1 MEMKHTT
8 PHFIALAV
16 LAIGLPWFF
25 LLADEDHRLL
35 PSLFIVGG
43 AVAVLALDYFGPAAL
58 PDPLAAEDP
67 EPWKRPP
74 AANAAEAQAYQAWVA
89 QATTAAQVAPS
100 ALTTPA
106 APAFSQPQAANVAQP
121 LTNEAVAQQMHT
133 PASVTPSA
141 VDPTPTAVAPSMP
154 PAPEAPAPRQSVAEE
169 LNRPISI
176 GPLTSPSED
185 APVNQPFSVGPLAS
199 PAPALQQA
207 PEPQQVSAP
216 QQVSVPQQAPEPQQV
231 SAPQQAPDIAQTQQA
246 SADAYDDDDLDMTRA
261 AVSPGSRFTAA
272 DAMDPATPWD
282 VQAEIARTRPDLWV
296 ALSKNPSIYPDL
308 KAWLDR
314 HINK

>member
-25 LLADEDHRLL
+25 LLSDEDHRLL
-35 PSLFIVGG
+35 PSLFIVVGT
-43 AVAVLALDYFGPAAL
+43 VAVLALDFFGPAAL
-58 PDPLAAEDP
+58 PDPLAAQDP
-67 EPWKRPP
+67 EPWKRP
-74 AANAAEAQAYQAWVA
+74 AATNAQEAQAYQAWIGQALAATA
-89 QATTAAQVAPS
+89 QAPQTMPMSSAMSPTLAPTVPMNQ
-100 ALTTPA
+100 ATPPTPET
-106 APAFSQPQAANVAQP
+106 APASA
-121 LTNEAVAQQMHT
+121 
-133 PASVTPSA
+133 PA
-141 VDPTPTAVAPSMP
+141 PTAVAPSMP
-154 PAPEAPAPRQSVAEE
+154 PAPEAPAPRQSAAEE

-176 GPLTSPSED
+176 GPLTSSSED

-216 QQVSVPQQAPEPQQV
+216 QQVPEIAQPQQ
-231 SAPQQAPDIAQTQQA
+231 T

-272 DAMDPATPWD
+272 DAIDPATPWD
-282 VQAEIARTRPDLWV
+282 VQAEIARTRPDLWL

>member
-58 PDPLAAEDP
+58 PDPLAAQDP

-121 LTNEAVAQQMHT
+121 LTNEAVAQQVHT
-133 PASVTPSA
+133 PASGAPSA
-141 VDPTPTAVAPSMP
+141 SAPAPTAVAPSMP
-154 PAPEAPAPRQSVAEE
+154 PAPEAPAPRQSAAEE

-216 QQVSVPQQAPEPQQV
+216 QQVSVPQQAP
-231 SAPQQAPDIAQTQQA
+231 DIAQPQQA

-272 DAMDPATPWD
+272 DAIDPATPWD

>member
-1 MEMKHTT
+1 MKHTT

-35 PSLFIVGG
+35 PSLFIVVG

-58 PDPLAAEDP
+58 PDPLAAQDP

-121 LTNEAVAQQMHT
+121 LTNEAVAQQVHT
-133 PASVTPSA
+133 PASGVPSA
-141 VDPTPTAVAPSMP
+141 SAPAPTAVAPSMP
-154 PAPEAPAPRQSVAEE
+154 PAPEAPAPRQSAAEE

-216 QQVSVPQQAPEPQQV
+216 QQ
-231 SAPQQAPDIAQTQQA
+231 APDIAQPQQA

-272 DAMDPATPWD
+272 DAIDPATPWD

>member
-1 MEMKHTT
+1 MKHTT
-8 PHFIALAV
+8 PHFIALAF
-16 LAIGLPWFF
+16 LAIGLPWLF
-25 LLADEDHRLL
+25 LLSDEDHRLL

-121 LTNEAVAQQMHT
+121 LTNEAVAQQVHT
-133 PASVTPSA
+133 PASGVPSA
-141 VDPTPTAVAPSMP
+141 SAPAPTAVAPSMP
-154 PAPEAPAPRQSVAEE
+154 PAPEAPAPRQSAAEE

-176 GPLTSPSED
+176 GPLTSSSED

-207 PEPQQVSAP
+207 PEPQQA
-216 QQVSVPQQAPEPQQV
+216 
-231 SAPQQAPDIAQTQQA
+231 SAPQQAPDIAQPQQA

-272 DAMDPATPWD
+272 DAIDPATPWE
-282 VQAEIARTRPDLWV
+282 VQAEIARTRPDLWL

>member
-1 MEMKHTT
+1 MKHTT

-25 LLADEDHRLL
+25 LLSDEDHRLL

-58 PDPLAAEDP
+58 PDPLAAQDP

-121 LTNEAVAQQMHT
+121 LTNEAVAQQVHT
-133 PASVTPSA
+133 PASGAPSTSA
-141 VDPTPTAVAPSMP
+141 PAPTAVAPSMP
-154 PAPEAPAPRQSVAEE
+154 PAPEAPAPRQSAAEE

-216 QQVSVPQQAPEPQQV
+216 QQ
-231 SAPQQAPDIAQTQQA
+231 APDIAQPQQA

-282 VQAEIARTRPDLWV
+282 VQAEIARTRPDLWL

>member
-8 PHFIALAV
+8 PHFIALAF
-16 LAIGLPWFF
+16 LAIGLPWLF
-25 LLADEDHRLL
+25 LLSDEDHRLL

-133 PASVTPSA
+133 PASVAPSA
-141 VDPTPTAVAPSMP
+141 VDPAPTAIAPSMP
-154 PAPEAPAPRQSVAEE
+154 PAPEAPAPRQSAAEE

-207 PEPQQVSAP
+207 PEPQQA
-216 QQVSVPQQAPEPQQV
+216 
-231 SAPQQAPDIAQTQQA
+231 SAPQQAPDIAQPQQA

-272 DAMDPATPWD
+272 DAIDPATPWE
-282 VQAEIARTRPDLWV
+282 VQAEIARTRPDLWL

>member
-1 MEMKHTT
+1 MKHTT

-25 LLADEDHRLL
+25 LLSDEDHRLL

-58 PDPLAAEDP
+58 PDPLAAQDP

-121 LTNEAVAQQMHT
+121 LTNEAVSQQVHT
-133 PASVTPSA
+133 PASGAPSTSA
-141 VDPTPTAVAPSMP
+141 PAPTAVAPSMP
-154 PAPEAPAPRQSVAEE
+154 PAPEAPAPRQSAAEE

-216 QQVSVPQQAPEPQQV
+216 QQ
-231 SAPQQAPDIAQTQQA
+231 APDIAQPQQA

-282 VQAEIARTRPDLWV
+282 VQAEIARTRPDLWL

>member
-58 PDPLAAEDP
+58 PDPLAAQDP

-121 LTNEAVAQQMHT
+121 LTNEAVAQQVHT
-133 PASVTPSA
+133 PASGAPSA
-141 VDPTPTAVAPSMP
+141 SAPAPTAVAPSMP
-154 PAPEAPAPRQSVAEE
+154 PAPEAPAPRQSAAEE

-216 QQVSVPQQAPEPQQV
+216 QQVSVPQQAP
-231 SAPQQAPDIAQTQQA
+231 DIAQPQQA

>member
-35 PSLFIVGG
+35 PSLFIVVG

-58 PDPLAAEDP
+58 PDPLAAQDP

-121 LTNEAVAQQMHT
+121 LTNEAVAQQVHT
-133 PASVTPSA
+133 PASGAPSA
-141 VDPTPTAVAPSMP
+141 SAPAPTAVAPSMP
-154 PAPEAPAPRQSVAEE
+154 PAPEAPAPRQSAAEE

-216 QQVSVPQQAPEPQQV
+216 QQ
-231 SAPQQAPDIAQTQQA
+231 APDIAQPQQA

-272 DAMDPATPWD
+272 DAIDPATPWEI
-282 VQAEIARTRPDLWV
+282 QAEIARTRPDLWV

>member
-1 MEMKHTT
+1 MKHTT

-58 PDPLAAEDP
+58 PDPLAAQDP

-121 LTNEAVAQQMHT
+121 LTNEAVAQQVHT

-141 VDPTPTAVAPSMP
+141 VDPAPTAVAPSMP
-154 PAPEAPAPRQSVAEE
+154 PAPEAPAPRQSAAEE

-176 GPLTSPSED
+176 GPLTSSSKD

-216 QQVSVPQQAPEPQQV
+216 QQVSVPQQAP
-231 SAPQQAPDIAQTQQA
+231 DIAQPQQA

-272 DAMDPATPWD
+272 DAIDPATPWE

>member
-1 MEMKHTT
+1 MKHTT

-58 PDPLAAEDP
+58 PDPLAAQDP

-121 LTNEAVAQQMHT
+121 LTNEAVAQQVHT
-133 PASVTPSA
+133 PASGAPSA
-141 VDPTPTAVAPSMP
+141 SAPAPTAVAPSMP
-154 PAPEAPAPRQSVAEE
+154 PAPEAPAPRQSAAEE

-216 QQVSVPQQAPEPQQV
+216 QQVSVPQQAP
-231 SAPQQAPDIAQTQQA
+231 DIAQPQQA

-272 DAMDPATPWD
+272 DAIDPATPWE

-308 KAWLDR
+308 NAWLDR

>member
-1 MEMKHTT
+1 MKHTA
-8 PHFIALAV
+8 PHFIALAF
-16 LAIGLPWFF
+16 LTIGLPWFF

-35 PSLFIVGG
+35 PSLFIVVG
-43 AVAVLALDYFGPAAL
+43 AVAVLALDFFGPPAL

-74 AANAAEAQAYQAWVA
+74 AANAQEAQAYQAWVA

-106 APAFSQPQAANVAQP
+106 APALSQPQAANVAQP
-121 LTNEAVAQQMHT
+121 LTNEAVAQQVHT
-133 PASVTPSA
+133 PASVAPSA
-141 VDPTPTAVAPSMP
+141 VDPAPTAAAPSMP
-154 PAPEAPAPRQSVAEE
+154 PAPEAPAPRQSAAEE

-176 GPLTSPSED
+176 GPLTSSSKD

-216 QQVSVPQQAPEPQQV
+216 QQAPEIAQPQQA
-231 SAPQQAPDIAQTQQA
+231 SAPQQAPDIAQPQQA

-272 DAMDPATPWD
+272 DAIDPATPWD
-282 VQAEIARTRPDLWV
+282 VQAEIARTRPDLWL

>member
-1 MEMKHTT
+1 MKHTT

-35 PSLFIVGG
+35 PSLFIVVG

-58 PDPLAAEDP
+58 PDPLAAQDP

-121 LTNEAVAQQMHT
+121 LTNEAVAQQVHT

-141 VDPTPTAVAPSMP
+141 VDPAPTAVAPSMP
-154 PAPEAPAPRQSVAEE
+154 PAPEAPAPRQSAAEE

-176 GPLTSPSED
+176 GPLTSSSKD

-216 QQVSVPQQAPEPQQV
+216 QQ
-231 SAPQQAPDIAQTQQA
+231 APDIAQPQQA

-272 DAMDPATPWD
+272 DAIDPATPWEI
-282 VQAEIARTRPDLWV
+282 QAEIARTRPDLWV

>member
-1 MEMKHTT
+1 MKHTT

-35 PSLFIVGG
+35 PSLFIVVG

-58 PDPLAAEDP
+58 PDPLAAQDP

-121 LTNEAVAQQMHT
+121 LTNEAVAQQVHT
-133 PASVTPSA
+133 PASGAPSA
-141 VDPTPTAVAPSMP
+141 SAPAPTAVAPSMP
-154 PAPEAPAPRQSVAEE
+154 PAPEAPAPRQSAAEE

-216 QQVSVPQQAPEPQQV
+216 QQ
-231 SAPQQAPDIAQTQQA
+231 APDIAQTQQA

-272 DAMDPATPWD
+272 DAIDPATPWEI
-282 VQAEIARTRPDLWV
+282 QAEIARTRPDLWV

>member
-25 LLADEDHRLL
+25 LLSDEDHRLL
-35 PSLFIVGG
+35 PSLFIVVG
-43 AVAVLALDYFGPAAL
+43 AVAVLALDFFGPAAL
-58 PDPLAAEDP
+58 PDPLAALDP

-121 LTNEAVAQQMHT
+121 LTNEAVAQQVHT
-133 PASVTPSA
+133 PASGAPSA
-141 VDPTPTAVAPSMP
+141 SAPAPTAVAPSMP
-154 PAPEAPAPRQSVAEE
+154 PAPEAPAPRQSAAEE

-176 GPLTSPSED
+176 GPLTSSSKD

-216 QQVSVPQQAPEPQQV
+216 QQAPEHQQV
-231 SAPQQAPDIAQTQQA
+231 SAPQQAPDIAQPQQA

-272 DAMDPATPWD
+272 DAIDPATPWEI
-282 VQAEIARTRPDLWV
+282 QAEIARTRPDLWL

>member
-8 PHFIALAV
+8 PHFVALAF

-43 AVAVLALDYFGPAAL
+43 AVAVLALDFFGPAAL
-58 PDPLAAEDP
+58 PDPLAAQDP
-67 EPWKRPP
+67 EPWKRP
-74 AANAAEAQAYQAWVA
+74 AATNAQEAQAYQAWVA

-106 APAFSQPQAANVAQP
+106 APALSQPQAANVAQP
-121 LTNEAVAQQMHT
+121 LTNEAVAQQVHT
-133 PASVTPSA
+133 PASVAPSA
-141 VDPTPTAVAPSMP
+141 SAPAPTAIAPSMP
-154 PAPEAPAPRQSVAEE
+154 PAPEAPAPRQSAAEE

-176 GPLTSPSED
+176 GPLTSSSED
-185 APVNQPFSVGPLAS
+185 APVNQPLSVGPLAS
-199 PAPALQQA
+199 PVPTLQQA

-216 QQVSVPQQAPEPQQV
+216 QQTPE
-231 SAPQQAPDIAQTQQA
+231 IAQPQQA

-272 DAMDPATPWD
+272 DATDPATPWD
-282 VQAEIARTRPDLWV
+282 VQAEIARTRPDLWL

>member
-25 LLADEDHRLL
+25 LLSDEDHRLL
-35 PSLFIVGG
+35 PSLFIVVG

-58 PDPLAAEDP
+58 PDPLAAQDP

-121 LTNEAVAQQMHT
+121 LTNEAVAQQVHT
-133 PASVTPSA
+133 PASGAPSA
-141 VDPTPTAVAPSMP
+141 SAPAPTAVAPSMP
-154 PAPEAPAPRQSVAEE
+154 PAPEAPAPRQSAAEE

-207 PEPQQVSAP
+207 PES
-216 QQVSVPQQAPEPQQV
+216 QQAPEPQQV
-231 SAPQQAPDIAQTQQA
+231 SAPQQAPDIAQTRQA

-272 DAMDPATPWD
+272 DAIDPATPWD
-282 VQAEIARTRPDLWV
+282 VQAEIARTRPDLWL

>member
-1 MEMKHTT
+1 MKHTT

-25 LLADEDHRLL
+25 LLSDEDHRLL
-35 PSLFIVGG
+35 PSLFIVVG
-43 AVAVLALDYFGPAAL
+43 AVAVLALDFFGPAAL
-58 PDPLAAEDP
+58 PDPLAALDP
-67 EPWKRPP
+67 EPWKRP
-74 AANAAEAQAYQAWVA
+74 AATNAQEAQAYQAWVA

-121 LTNEAVAQQMHT
+121 LTNEAVAQQVHT
-133 PASVTPSA
+133 PASGAPSA
-141 VDPTPTAVAPSMP
+141 SAPAPTAVAPSMP
-154 PAPEAPAPRQSVAEE
+154 PAPEAPAPRQSAAEE

-176 GPLTSPSED
+176 GPLTSSKED
-185 APVNQPFSVGPLAS
+185 TPVNQPFSVGPLAS

-216 QQVSVPQQAPEPQQV
+216 QQAPEPQQV
-231 SAPQQAPDIAQTQQA
+231 SAPQQAPDIAQPQQV

-272 DAMDPATPWD
+272 DAIDPATPWE
-282 VQAEIARTRPDLWV
+282 VQAEIARTRPDLWL

>member
-1 MEMKHTT
+1 MKHTT

-25 LLADEDHRLL
+25 LLSDEDHRLL

-58 PDPLAAEDP
+58 PDPLAAQDP

-121 LTNEAVAQQMHT
+121 LTNEAVAQQVHT
-133 PASVTPSA
+133 PASGAPSA
-141 VDPTPTAVAPSMP
+141 SAPAPTAVAPSMP
-154 PAPEAPAPRQSVAEE
+154 PAPEAPAPRQSAAEE

-176 GPLTSPSED
+176 GPLTSSSKD

-216 QQVSVPQQAPEPQQV
+216 QQ
-231 SAPQQAPDIAQTQQA
+231 APDIAQPQQA

-272 DAMDPATPWD
+272 DAIDPATPWE

>member
-1 MEMKHTT
+1 MKHTT

-35 PSLFIVGG
+35 PSLFIVVG

-58 PDPLAAEDP
+58 PDPLAAQDP

-74 AANAAEAQAYQAWVA
+74 AANAAEARAYQAWVA

-121 LTNEAVAQQMHT
+121 LTNEAVAQQVHT
-133 PASVTPSA
+133 PASGAPSA
-141 VDPTPTAVAPSMP
+141 SAPAPTAVAPSMP
-154 PAPEAPAPRQSVAEE
+154 PAPEAPAPRQSAAEE

-176 GPLTSPSED
+176 GPLTSSSKD

-216 QQVSVPQQAPEPQQV
+216 QQAPEHQQV
-231 SAPQQAPDIAQTQQA
+231 SASQQAPDIAQPQQA

-272 DAMDPATPWD
+272 DAIDPATPWEI
-282 VQAEIARTRPDLWV
+282 QAEIARTRPDLWV

>member
-1 MEMKHTT
+1 MEMKHTA
-8 PHFIALAV
+8 PHFIALAF
-16 LAIGLPWFF
+16 LTIGLPWFF

-35 PSLFIVGG
+35 PSLFIVVG
-43 AVAVLALDYFGPAAL
+43 AVAVLALDFFGPPAL

-74 AANAAEAQAYQAWVA
+74 AANAQEAQAYQAWVA

-106 APAFSQPQAANVAQP
+106 APALSQPQAANVAQP
-121 LTNEAVAQQMHT
+121 LTNEAVAQQVHT
-133 PASVTPSA
+133 PASVAPSA
-141 VDPTPTAVAPSMP
+141 VDPAPTAAAPSMP
-154 PAPEAPAPRQSVAEE
+154 PAPEAPAPRQSAAEE

-207 PEPQQVSAP
+207 PEPQQ
-216 QQVSVPQQAPEPQQV
+216 
-231 SAPQQAPDIAQTQQA
+231 APDIAQPQQA

-272 DAMDPATPWD
+272 DAIDPATPWD
-282 VQAEIARTRPDLWV
+282 VQAEIARTRPDLWL

>member
-1 MEMKHTT
+1 MKHTT

-25 LLADEDHRLL
+25 LLSDEDHRLL
-35 PSLFIVGG
+35 PSLFIVVG

-58 PDPLAAEDP
+58 PDPLAAQDP

-121 LTNEAVAQQMHT
+121 LTNEAVAQQVHT
-133 PASVTPSA
+133 PASVAPSA
-141 VDPTPTAVAPSMP
+141 VDPAPTAIAPSMP
-154 PAPEAPAPRQSVAEE
+154 PAPEAPAPRQSAAEE

-176 GPLTSPSED
+176 GPLTSSSKD

-216 QQVSVPQQAPEPQQV
+216 QQAPEIAQPQQA
-231 SAPQQAPDIAQTQQA
+231 SAPQQAPDIAQPQQA

-272 DAMDPATPWD
+272 DAIDPATPWD
-282 VQAEIARTRPDLWV
+282 VQAEIARTRPDLWL

>member
-25 LLADEDHRLL
+25 LLSDEDHRLL

-58 PDPLAAEDP
+58 PDPLAAQDP

-133 PASVTPSA
+133 PASVAPSA
-141 VDPTPTAVAPSMP
+141 VDPAPTAIAPSMP
-154 PAPEAPAPRQSVAEE
+154 PAPEAPAPRQSAAEE

-176 GPLTSPSED
+176 GPLTSSSKD

-216 QQVSVPQQAPEPQQV
+216 QQVSVPQQAP
-231 SAPQQAPDIAQTQQA
+231 DIAQPQQA

-272 DAMDPATPWD
+272 DAIDPATPWE

>member
-1 MEMKHTT
+1 MKHTT

-25 LLADEDHRLL
+25 LLSDEDHRLL
-35 PSLFIVGG
+35 PSLFIVVG

-58 PDPLAAEDP
+58 PDPLAAQDP

-121 LTNEAVAQQMHT
+121 LTNEAVAQQVHT
-133 PASVTPSA
+133 PASVAPSA
-141 VDPTPTAVAPSMP
+141 VDPAPTAAAPSMP
-154 PAPEAPAPRQSVAEE
+154 PAPEAPAPRQSAAEE

-207 PEPQQVSAP
+207 PEPQQ
-216 QQVSVPQQAPEPQQV
+216 
-231 SAPQQAPDIAQTQQA
+231 APDIAQPQQA

-272 DAMDPATPWD
+272 DAIDPATPWD
-282 VQAEIARTRPDLWV
+282 VQAEIARTRPDLWL

>member
-1 MEMKHTT
+1 MKHTT

-35 PSLFIVGG
+35 PSLFIVVG

-58 PDPLAAEDP
+58 PDPLAAQDP

-121 LTNEAVAQQMHT
+121 LTNEAVAQQVHT
-133 PASVTPSA
+133 PASGAPSA
-141 VDPTPTAVAPSMP
+141 SAPAPTAVAPSMP
-154 PAPEAPAPRQSVAEE
+154 PAPEAPAPRQSAAEE

-216 QQVSVPQQAPEPQQV
+216 QQ
-231 SAPQQAPDIAQTQQA
+231 APDIAQTRQA

-272 DAMDPATPWD
+272 DAIDPATPWEI
-282 VQAEIARTRPDLWV
+282 QAEIARTRPDLWV

>member
-1 MEMKHTT
+1 MKHTT

-25 LLADEDHRLL
+25 LLSDEDHRLL

-43 AVAVLALDYFGPAAL
+43 AVAVLALDFFGPAAL

-67 EPWKRPP
+67 EPWKRP
-74 AANAAEAQAYQAWVA
+74 AATNAAEAQAYQAWIKQALAATA
-89 QATTAAQVAPS
+89 QAPQTMPMSS
-100 ALTTPA
+100 AMSPTPA
-106 APAFSQPQAANVAQP
+106 PAVPMNQAMPPTPETAPA
-121 LTNEAVAQQMHT
+121 
-133 PASVTPSA
+133 SA
-141 VDPTPTAVAPSMP
+141 PTPTAVAPSMP
-154 PAPEAPAPRQSVAEE
+154 PAPEAPAPRQSAAEE

-176 GPLTSPSED
+176 GPLTSSSKD

-272 DAMDPATPWD
+272 DAIDPATPWD
-282 VQAEIARTRPDLWV
+282 VQAEIARTRPDLWL

>member
-58 PDPLAAEDP
+58 PDPLAAQDP

-89 QATTAAQVAPS
+89 QATTTAQVAPS

-121 LTNEAVAQQMHT
+121 LTNEAVAQQVHT
-133 PASVTPSA
+133 PASGAPSA
-141 VDPTPTAVAPSMP
+141 SAPAPTAVAPSMP
-154 PAPEAPAPRQSVAEE
+154 PAPEAPAPRQSAAEE

-207 PEPQQVSAP
+207 PEPQQASAP
-216 QQVSVPQQAPEPQQV
+216 QQT
-231 SAPQQAPDIAQTQQA
+231 PDIAQTQQA

-272 DAMDPATPWD
+272 DAIDPATPWD
-282 VQAEIARTRPDLWV
+282 VQAEIARTRPDLWL

>member
-1 MEMKHTT
+1 MKHTT

-35 PSLFIVGG
+35 PSLFIVVG

-58 PDPLAAEDP
+58 PDPLAAQDP

-121 LTNEAVAQQMHT
+121 LTNEAVAQQVHT
-133 PASVTPSA
+133 PASVAPSA
-141 VDPTPTAVAPSMP
+141 SAPAPTAVAPSMP
-154 PAPEAPAPRQSVAEE
+154 PAPEAPAPRQSAAEE

-207 PEPQQVSAP
+207 PEPQQAP
-216 QQVSVPQQAPEPQQV
+216 VPQQV
-231 SAPQQAPDIAQTQQA
+231 SAPQQAPDIAQPQQA

-272 DAMDPATPWD
+272 DAIDPATPWD
-282 VQAEIARTRPDLWV
+282 VQAEIARTRPDLWL

>member
-8 PHFIALAV
+8 PHFIALAF

-100 ALTTPA
+100 ALTTPE

-133 PASVTPSA
+133 PASVAPSA
-141 VDPTPTAVAPSMP
+141 SAPAPTAVAPSMP
-154 PAPEAPAPRQSVAEE
+154 PAPEAPAPRQSAAEE

-176 GPLTSPSED
+176 GPLTSSSKD

-216 QQVSVPQQAPEPQQV
+216 QQAPEIAQPQQA
-231 SAPQQAPDIAQTQQA
+231 SAPQQAPEIAQPQQA

-272 DAMDPATPWD
+272 DAIDPATPWE

>member
-25 LLADEDHRLL
+25 LLSDEDHRLL

-67 EPWKRPP
+67 EPWKRP
-74 AANAAEAQAYQAWVA
+74 AATNAQEAQAYQAWVA

-121 LTNEAVAQQMHT
+121 LTNEAVAQQVHT
-133 PASVTPSA
+133 PASGAPSA
-141 VDPTPTAVAPSMP
+141 SAPAPTAVAPSMP
-154 PAPEAPAPRQSVAEE
+154 PAPEAPAPRQSAAEE

-176 GPLTSPSED
+176 GPLTSSSKD

-216 QQVSVPQQAPEPQQV
+216 QQ
-231 SAPQQAPDIAQTQQA
+231 APDIAQPQQA

-272 DAMDPATPWD
+272 DAIDPATPWD

>member
-1 MEMKHTT
+1 MKHTT

-100 ALTTPA
+100 ALTKPA

-121 LTNEAVAQQMHT
+121 LTNEAVAQQVHT
-133 PASVTPSA
+133 PASGAPSA
-141 VDPTPTAVAPSMP
+141 SAPAPTAVAPSMP
-154 PAPEAPAPRQSVAEE
+154 PAPEAPAPRQSAAEE

-176 GPLTSPSED
+176 GPLTSSSKD

-216 QQVSVPQQAPEPQQV
+216 QQAPE
-231 SAPQQAPDIAQTQQA
+231 IAQPQQA

-272 DAMDPATPWD
+272 DAIDPATPWEI
-282 VQAEIARTRPDLWV
+282 QAEIARTRPDLWV

>member
-1 MEMKHTT
+1 MKHTT

-35 PSLFIVGG
+35 PSLFIVVG
-43 AVAVLALDYFGPAAL
+43 AVAVLALDFFGPAAL
-58 PDPLAAEDP
+58 PDPLAALDP

-121 LTNEAVAQQMHT
+121 LTNEAVAQQVHT
-133 PASVTPSA
+133 PAYGAPSA
-141 VDPTPTAVAPSMP
+141 SAPAPTAVAPSMP
-154 PAPEAPAPRQSVAEE
+154 PAPEAPAPRQSAAEE

-216 QQVSVPQQAPEPQQV
+216 QQ
-231 SAPQQAPDIAQTQQA
+231 APDIAQPQQA

-272 DAMDPATPWD
+272 DAIDPATPWD

>member
-1 MEMKHTT
+1 MKHTT

-25 LLADEDHRLL
+25 LLSDEDHRLL
-35 PSLFIVGG
+35 PSLFIVVG

-58 PDPLAAEDP
+58 PDPLAAQDP

-74 AANAAEAQAYQAWVA
+74 AANAQEAQAYQAWVA

-121 LTNEAVAQQMHT
+121 LTNEAVAQQVHT
-133 PASVTPSA
+133 PASGAPSA
-141 VDPTPTAVAPSMP
+141 SAPAPTAVAPSMP
-154 PAPEAPAPRQSVAEE
+154 PAPEAPAPRQSAAEE

-216 QQVSVPQQAPEPQQV
+216 QQ
-231 SAPQQAPDIAQTQQA
+231 APDIAQPQQA

-272 DAMDPATPWD
+272 DAIDPATPWEI
-282 VQAEIARTRPDLWV
+282 QAEIARTRPDLWL

>member
-58 PDPLAAEDP
+58 PDPLAAQDP

-121 LTNEAVAQQMHT
+121 LTNEAVAQQVHT

-141 VDPTPTAVAPSMP
+141 VDPAPTAVAPSMP
-154 PAPEAPAPRQSVAEE
+154 PAPEAPAPRQSAAEE

-176 GPLTSPSED
+176 GPLTSSSED

-216 QQVSVPQQAPEPQQV
+216 QQT
-231 SAPQQAPDIAQTQQA
+231 PDIAQTQQA

-272 DAMDPATPWD
+272 DAIDPATPWD
-282 VQAEIARTRPDLWV
+282 VQAEIARTRPDLWL

>member
-58 PDPLAAEDP
+58 PDPLAAQDP

-121 LTNEAVAQQMHT
+121 LTNEAVAQQVHT
-133 PASVTPSA
+133 PASGAPSA
-141 VDPTPTAVAPSMP
+141 SAPAPTAVAPSMP
-154 PAPEAPAPRQSVAEE
+154 PAPEAPAPRQSAAEE

-216 QQVSVPQQAPEPQQV
+216 TGLGAPTGTGHR
-231 SAPQQAPDIAQTQQA
+231 SA
-246 SADAYDDDDLDMTRA
+246 SAGLGRRLRDDDLDMTRA

-272 DAMDPATPWD
+272 DAIDPATPWE

>member
-58 PDPLAAEDP
+58 PDPLAAQDP

-121 LTNEAVAQQMHT
+121 LTNEAVAQQVYT
-133 PASVTPSA
+133 PASGAPSA
-141 VDPTPTAVAPSMP
+141 SAPAPTAVAPSMP
-154 PAPEAPAPRQSVAEE
+154 PAPEAPAPRQSAAEE

-207 PEPQQVSAP
+207 PEPQQAP
-216 QQVSVPQQAPEPQQV
+216 VPQQV
-231 SAPQQAPDIAQTQQA
+231 SAPQQAPDIAQPQQA

-272 DAMDPATPWD
+272 DAIDPATPWEI
-282 VQAEIARTRPDLWV
+282 QAEIARTRPDLWV

>member
-121 LTNEAVAQQMHT
+121 LTNEAVAQQVHT
-133 PASVTPSA
+133 PASGAPSA
-141 VDPTPTAVAPSMP
+141 SAPAPTAVAPSMP
-154 PAPEAPAPRQSVAEE
+154 PAPEAPAPRQSAAEE

-216 QQVSVPQQAPEPQQV
+216 QQ
-231 SAPQQAPDIAQTQQA
+231 APDIAQTRQA

-272 DAMDPATPWD
+272 DAIDPATPWEI
-282 VQAEIARTRPDLWV
+282 QAEIARTRPDLWL

>member
-74 AANAAEAQAYQAWVA
+74 AANAAEARAYQAWVA
-89 QATTAAQVAPS
+89 QATTAVQVAPS

-121 LTNEAVAQQMHT
+121 LTNEAVAQQVHT
-133 PASVTPSA
+133 PASGAPSA
-141 VDPTPTAVAPSMP
+141 SAPAPTAVAPSMP
-154 PAPEAPAPRQSVAEE
+154 PAPEAPAPRQSAAEE

-216 QQVSVPQQAPEPQQV
+216 QQ
-231 SAPQQAPDIAQTQQA
+231 APDIAQTRQA

-272 DAMDPATPWD
+272 DAIDPATPWD